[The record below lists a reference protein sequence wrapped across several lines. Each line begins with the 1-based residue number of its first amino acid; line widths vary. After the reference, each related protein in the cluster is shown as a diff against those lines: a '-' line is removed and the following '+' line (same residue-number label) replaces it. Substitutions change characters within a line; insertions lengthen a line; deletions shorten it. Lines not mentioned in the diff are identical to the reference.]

1 MFGSRTNLVT
11 KWFTVFEA
19 KKTPDRIPLS
29 RASMQDADMYEVY
42 LRKEG
47 KDNGYL
53 FVRKDGNKLE
63 VKEYCE
69 ERDSF
74 CIPTV
79 LYLSE
84 ITPEQV
90 YGTHYFQGYRIDFN
104 DLNHLEKVASRK
116 FLNEIRKDRKKE
128 EKQQKRYNEQER
140 RVNDRMD
147 VLNAVIE
154 LYMKD
159 GSHHGIPKIA
169 TRIHSFRWELHPR
182 KGEMKREL
190 ELVLESFVLNGELAK
205 GEQGGYRP
213 TGKAFTTLG
222 EYSTQSRRHAEIS
235 KLQSGTVRATAL
247 AAIAALASAT
257 PVIMLYLA
265 KLFNTIKALL

>member
-1 MFGSRTNLVT
+1 
-11 KWFTVFEA
+11 
-19 KKTPDRIPLS
+19 
-29 RASMQDADMYEVY
+29 
-42 LRKEG
+42 
-47 KDNGYL
+47 
-53 FVRKDGNKLE
+53 
-63 VKEYCE
+63 
-69 ERDSF
+69 
-74 CIPTV
+74 
-79 LYLSE
+79 
-84 ITPEQV
+84 
-90 YGTHYFQGYRIDFN
+90 
-104 DLNHLEKVASRK
+104 
-116 FLNEIRKDRKKE
+116 
-128 EKQQKRYNEQER
+128 
-140 RVNDRMD
+140 D

-159 GSHHGIPKIA
+159 GSHHGLPKIA

-190 ELVLESFVLNGELAK
+190 ELVLESFVLDGELKK
-205 GEQGGYRP
+205 GEHGGYKP

-247 AAIAALASAT
+247 AAIAAIASAT